1 MSQQPQGY
9 QSPSGD
15 HTGQLVTGW
24 PRKDQ
29 RQQRH
34 CKEARRAE
42 KTGFASLENWPG
54 WFSWTAPRAKREK
67 SKSWSKQVQLKP
79 NLAQTFSKVKE
90 AINKELTLENQGIKA
105 DLGRG
110 SPKWG
115 FLQFPPK
122 LNMRCSWGNW
132 SNQWLEMFPKDHST
146 QRSTQKHPQNL
157 RSKNF
162 TKFPKTQSKEQRQEK
177 GIGLRHWEVNLI
189 Y

>member
-1 MSQQPQGY
+1 
-9 QSPSGD
+9 
-15 HTGQLVTGW
+15 
-24 PRKDQ
+24 
-29 RQQRH
+29 
-34 CKEARRAE
+34 
-42 KTGFASLENWPG
+42 
-54 WFSWTAPRAKREK
+54 
-67 SKSWSKQVQLKP
+67 
-79 NLAQTFSKVKE
+79 LAQTFSKVKE

-162 TKFPKTQSKEQRQEK
+162 TKFPKTQSKEQREEK
-177 GIGLRHWEVNLI
+177 GIGLRH
-189 Y
+189 